1 MTCATRPATVIIR
14 LPPRALQLHAQQR
27 ALTWRVR
34 TQLEMEN
41 DDVIDAMLEQVG
53 GH

>member
-1 MTCATRPATVIIR
+1 MTCATPPATVTHS
-14 LPPRALQLHAQQR
+14 ATAALHAQQR

-34 TQLEMEN
+34 AQLEMEN

>member
-1 MTCATRPATVIIR
+1 MTCATPPATVTHSATAACLR
-14 LPPRALQLHAQQR
+14 VE
-27 ALTWRVR
+27 LTWRVR
-34 TQLEMEN
+34 AQLEMEN